1 MAGNCAAYE
10 SWRASPGPFPNS
22 ELQPSRLND
31 ELDDSEQRSPSPAGS
46 GSNLARLFE
55 EHNAALIALLRA
67 RLRSNQEARDVA
79 QEAYVRLLQLD
90 QLGTVSYLRTYL
102 FRTALNIAT
111 DRLRS
116 ASVRVAAHR
125 DPVFDPRVNE
135 ISPDRSALAAD
146 ELRVIAA
153 ALESLPAKPRYAFL
167 LHRFADLDID
177 EVARRLGVTER
188 MVRNYIVQG
197 MLCCRAAL
205 DQARKQ
211 QDETGGSSS

>member
-1 MAGNCAAYE
+1 MNRQPDE
-10 SWRASPGPFPNS
+10 ASGI
-22 ELQPSRLND
+22 D
-31 ELDDSEQRSPSPAGS
+31 ERPDPTSASTGTGTGS
-46 GSNLARLFE
+46 DLARLFE

-67 RLRSNQEARDVA
+67 KLRSNQEARDVA

-90 QLGTVSYLRTYL
+90 RLGTVSYLRTYL

-125 DPVFDPRVNE
+125 DPIFARRVDE
-135 ISPDRSALAAD
+135 LSPDRMALAQD

-177 EVARRLGVTER
+177 EVAERLGVTER
-188 MVRNYIVQG
+188 MVRNYILQG

-205 DQARKQ
+205 SDVRKQ
-211 QDETGGSSS
+211 KEEPGGSSS